1 MYFYASLFFFL
12 EYIKLLGLQEQLNN
26 GLVSQ
31 QQQQLSK
38 WLQAEAKYV
47 PTYHDLLDLY
57 LNIEKILFLLTS
69 PNKHFH
75 VKIYILVTCGFIILE
90 YRLIK

>member
-1 MYFYASLFFFL
+1 MYGLFYFVLLLSQDFFLSNAVLCRTFFFL

-47 PTYHDLLDLY
+47 PTYLDLLFDN
-57 LNIEKILFLLTS
+57 NIEKILFLLTS
-69 PNKHFH
+69 TN
-75 VKIYILVTCGFIILE
+75 T
-90 YRLIK
+90 